1 MQSGL
6 ASLIGHGGAPL
17 VLQSVPNSNKCQSW
31 GTAAWFSALDGHPL
45 PSLPCVVTQTQD
57 QRAHT
62 TPDPGPSHSPAS
74 NSLPTRGAMRTRPD
88 DAASIIA
95 PEGLPIV
102 AGFVLVGLVLSAASL
117 FWLGL
122 FGIPI
127 VVVAMVLCLW
137 CVWFFRDPQRPIP
150 TDPGLVICPADGV
163 TCLIGPAAPPPEI
176 GAGTEPL
183 SRVCVFMNVFDVHV
197 NRSPL
202 AGIVEKVAYRPGTFF
217 NASFDKA
224 SDLNERMSL
233 LIKTPAS
240 GRIVVV
246 QIAGLVARR
255 IVCRVKEGAT
265 LKAGE
270 RFGLIR
276 FGSRVDVYLPA
287 GAVVGVK
294 VGDRVSAGSSILGT
308 VPTSPQGAA

>member
-1 MQSGL
+1 M
-6 ASLIGHGGAPL
+6 
-17 VLQSVPNSNKCQSW
+17 
-31 GTAAWFSALDGHPL
+31 
-45 PSLPCVVTQTQD
+45 
-57 QRAHT
+57 
-62 TPDPGPSHSPAS
+62 
-74 NSLPTRGAMRTRPD
+74 
-88 DAASIIA
+88 IA

-102 AGFVLVGLVLSAASL
+102 AAFVLVGLGISAGTL
-117 FWLGL
+117 FWFGL

-127 VVVAMVLCLW
+127 AAAALVLCVW
-137 CVWFFRDPQRPIP
+137 CVWFFRDPQRAVP

-163 TCLIGPAAPPPEI
+163 ICLIGPASPPPEI
-176 GAGTEPL
+176 GAGSEPL

-197 NRSPL
+197 NRAPL
-202 AGIVEKVAYRPGTFF
+202 AGVVEKVAYRPGTFF

-233 LIKTPAS
+233 LIKTPAA

-255 IVCRVKEGAT
+255 IVCRVKEGAA
-265 LKAGE
+265 LRAGE

-294 VGDRVSAGSSILGT
+294 VGDRVSAGSSVLGT